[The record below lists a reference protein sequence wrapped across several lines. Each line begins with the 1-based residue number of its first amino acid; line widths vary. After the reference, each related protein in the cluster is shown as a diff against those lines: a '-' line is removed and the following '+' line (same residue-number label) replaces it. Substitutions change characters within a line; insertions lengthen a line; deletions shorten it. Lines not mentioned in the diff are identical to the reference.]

1 MTLAAGTRL
10 GPYEV
15 LAPLGAGGMGE
26 VYRARDSRLGREVA
40 LKVLPAEYSAE
51 PERLERFDQEARAA
65 SALNHPNIVT
75 IHDIGRDG
83 ATAYIAMELV
93 SGTTLRE
100 LLLSGPLELRDAV
113 DLAFQTASGLARAH
127 ETGIVHRDLKPE
139 NLMITADGFVK
150 ILDFGLAK
158 LVPMLT
164 SDISEMQTAA
174 AGGTMPGTI
183 LGTVGYMSP
192 EQASGR
198 SLDFRSDQFS
208 LGSILYEMVTG
219 QRAFRRDTAGETLA
233 AIILQDPEPVES
245 VNPAV
250 PEPLARII
258 RRCLSRNSQERYGST
273 RDLAH
278 DLKNLRE
285 QTLASVSVSPP
296 RSGVTPGPVS
306 PAPSGTTPGPVV
318 SRRRPLALRAAL
330 GVLVLAAAAAA
341 ALLIARKSAATDSLA
356 ILPFV
361 NSGGDPE
368 MEFLSDG
375 ITESLIHDLS
385 RVDGIRVISRTS
397 AFAYKGRKLDP
408 RSVGKELGV
417 RAVLVGSIAPR
428 GENLAVSSELIDARD
443 NSRIWGE
450 EYNRAASQ
458 ILGVQA
464 DISREIA
471 SRLRPGLK
479 KEEQERLIRRST
491 ENPEAYQLFLKAK
504 YFWNQFT
511 EDGLKKSIRY
521 SDEAIQKDPTY
532 ALAYNSLGE
541 AYAALGAN
549 YWPPR
554 EAFPKFKA
562 AAEKALQIDPSLPE
576 AQAALGAYELFYG
589 WNWDAAERVLKRA
602 MEATSAGPDA
612 YQLYGYYLWAQS
624 RLEQSIACMQ
634 RAVELAPL
642 SPVAGGDLAYTYYF
656 ARKYDAAMEHLH
668 KNRELAPSYYQTSMI
683 QGTVYVMQKRAE
695 ESIGQFREAISLVG
709 GSPQSLAYLGY
720 GYGRAGHSEE
730 ARGILRQLEELS
742 RQRYVSPFDVAL
754 VHIGLG
760 DKDRAFE
767 WLDKAYGERSTW
779 LITLRVDPI
788 FDTLRSDP
796 RFASLVRRIGLP

>member
-1 MTLAAGTRL
+1 MTLPTGTKL

-15 LAPLGAGGMGE
+15 LSPLGAGGMGE

-83 ATAYIAMELV
+83 DTAYIAMELV
-93 SGTTLRE
+93 SGTTLRD

-113 DLAFQTASGLARAH
+113 DLAFQTANGLARAH

-258 RRCLSRNSQERYGST
+258 RRCLSRNLQERYGST

-285 QTLASVSVSPP
+285 QTLASVSASPP
-296 RSGVTPGPVS
+296 RSGVTPGPGS
-306 PAPSGTTPGPVV
+306 PRRSGVTPGPVV
-318 SRRRPLALRAAL
+318 IRRRALALRVAL

-341 ALLIARKSAATDSLA
+341 ALLIARKSAAIDSLA
-356 ILPFV
+356 ILPFA

-375 ITESLIHDLS
+375 ITESLIHNLS
-385 RVDGIRVISRTS
+385 RVPGIRVISRTS

-428 GENLAVSSELIDARD
+428 GENLAVSTELIDARD
-443 NSRIWGE
+443 NSRMWGE

-458 ILGVQA
+458 LLVVQVE
-464 DISREIA
+464 ISREIA
-471 SRLRPGLK
+471 SALRPELR
-479 KEEQERLIRRST
+479 KEEQARLIRRST
-491 ENPEAYQLFLKAK
+491 DNPEAYQLFLKAR

-521 SDEAIQKDPTY
+521 SDEAVQKDPTY
-532 ALAYNSLGE
+532 ALAYITLGE
-541 AYAALGAN
+541 AYGVLGAN

-554 EAFPKFKA
+554 EAFPKSRA
-562 AAEKALQIDPSLPE
+562 AIERALQIDPSLRE
-576 AQAALGAYELFYG
+576 AQTALGAYELFYG
-589 WNWDAAERVLKRA
+589 WNWDAAEKALRRA
-602 MEATSAGPDA
+602 METSSTPDP
-612 YQLYGYYLWAQS
+612 YQVYGYYLWAQG
-624 RLEQSIACMQ
+624 RLEQSIASMQ
-634 RAVELAPL
+634 HAVELDPL
-642 SPVAGGDLAYTYYF
+642 SPSAGGDLAYTYYF
-656 ARKYDAAMEHLH
+656 ARKYDAAIEHLR
-668 KNRELAPSYYQTSMI
+668 KNRELAPGYYQTPMI
-683 QGTVYVMQKRAE
+683 QGAVYVMQERAE
-695 ESIGQFREAISLVG
+695 EAIGQFREAISLAG

-720 GYGRAGHSEE
+720 GYGRAGRAEE
-730 ARGILRQLEELS
+730 ARGTLRQLEELS
-742 RQRYVSPFDVAL
+742 GQRYVSPFDVAL
-754 VHIGLG
+754 VQIGLG
-760 DKDRAFE
+760 DEDRAFE
-767 WLDKAYGERSTW
+767 WLEKAYKERSTW
-779 LITLRVDPI
+779 LITLKVDPI
-788 FDTLRSDP
+788 FDKLRADP
-796 RFASLVRRIGLP
+796 RFTGLVRRIGLP